1 MGGCLRRRW
10 GLGESIS
17 FFFSFE
23 NFGVEDLEGEN
34 EDGGCG
40 VGDEM
45 R

>member
-17 FFFSFE
+17 FFFSLSKI
-23 NFGVEDLEGEN
+23 LELKIWRGKMRMEV
-34 EDGGCG
+34 
-40 VGDEM
+40 VGWEM